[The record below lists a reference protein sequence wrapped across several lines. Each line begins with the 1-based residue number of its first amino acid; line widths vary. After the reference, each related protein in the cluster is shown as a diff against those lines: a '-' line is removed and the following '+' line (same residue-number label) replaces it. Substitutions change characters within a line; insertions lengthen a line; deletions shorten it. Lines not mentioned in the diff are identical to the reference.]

1 MALGSDTDRPIGMSV
16 SLVVDSRDWDPTADW
31 HAVTG
36 NGSLSTHDPEH
47 GDTLYAAGVAVH
59 PAARGRGVARVL
71 YLAREELLERMGLSR
86 IRAGAR
92 IPGYGRVAATMSPE
106 EYVRDVVAG
115 QRHDPTLSFQLH
127 LGFEVVA
134 LARGY
139 LPFDRESRGHAA
151 IVEWQP
157 PDDRERPA

>member
-1 MALGSDTDRPIGMSV
+1 MALGRDTSRPMGMSV

-36 NGSLSTHDPEH
+36 NGSLSTHDPER

-59 PAARGRGVARVL
+59 PAARGRGVARAL
-71 YLAREELLERMGLSR
+71 YLAREALLTRMGLSR

-92 IPGYGRVAATMSPE
+92 IPGYGRVAATMTPE
-106 EYVRDVVAG
+106 EYVREVAAG
-115 QRHDPTLSFQLH
+115 RRHDPTLSFQLH
-127 LGFEVVA
+127 LGFRVVA

-139 LPFDRESRGHAA
+139 LPFDGESRGHAA
-151 IVEWQP
+151 IVEWRAS
-157 PDDRERPA
+157 DHRERPA